1 MSLFTNG
8 IAASRDLLTA
18 LAKVGLND
26 VAFHV
31 DTTQERK
38 GFPDEASLN
47 AIREEYIE
55 RAKGLGLMIIFNTT
69 VHTDNFK
76 ELPMLVDFFVQ
87 HADAVS
93 FASFQLQAETGRGEW
108 GARADVIDPVTVKAA
123 IEKTISKALPWEKVR
138 IGHNDCHSY
147 MPTLVANKQVY
158 SVVDDAHLFAQFIE
172 DFKHI
177 QTTALL
183 ARPKWIW
190 TLAKATSLKLFEM
203 RSSLFKSKGRVHKLS
218 FFVQNFM
225 GDNALQQDRIDACS
239 FMVMTADGPISMCK
253 HNAERDEHI
262 LKPLTYTDRHGQKK
276 QYQPLGERYKQN
288 NIIPIRTISNT
299 TTPSS
304 LSANALSTNGKRHRP
319 AKSV

>member
-1 MSLFTNG
+1 
-8 IAASRDLLTA
+8 
-18 LAKVGLND
+18 
-26 VAFHV
+26 
-31 DTTQERK
+31 
-38 GFPDEASLN
+38 
-47 AIREEYIE
+47 
-55 RAKGLGLMIIFNTT
+55 MIIFNTT

-76 ELPMLVDFFVQ
+76 ELPVLVDFFVQ

-108 GARADVIDPVTVKAA
+108 GARADVIDPITVKAA

-177 QTTALL
+177 QTTRQHGMAKILWDYSKALL

-203 RSSLFKSKGRVHKLS
+203 RSSLFQKQRTCAQIVVFCSELYGCQRPS
-218 FFVQNFM
+218 ARQN
-225 GDNALQQDRIDACS
+225 
-239 FMVMTADGPISMCK
+239 
-253 HNAERDEHI
+253 
-262 LKPLTYTDRHGQKK
+262 
-276 QYQPLGERYKQN
+276 
-288 NIIPIRTISNT
+288 
-299 TTPSS
+299 
-304 LSANALSTNGKRHRP
+304 
-319 AKSV
+319 